1 MIHPEDAAD
10 FLLDYTAR
18 MHGANIRDD
27 LAGIAERL
35 RSMGFGGYAPAHR
48 ANDLQLLTDQA
59 ATEQDPAVVSRLNEV
74 AGLIRERV

>member
-10 FLLDYTAR
+10 FLLEYTAR
-18 MHGANIRDD
+18 LHGGNIRDD

-59 ATEQDPAVVSRLNEV
+59 ATEQDPAVLRRLNEV

>member
-10 FLLDYTAR
+10 FLLDYAAR
-18 MHGANIRDD
+18 GQGANIEDD

-35 RSMGFGGYAPAHR
+35 RSMGFGGYTPTHR

-59 ATEQDPAVVSRLNEV
+59 ATEPDPAVAQRLNEV

>member
-1 MIHPEDAAD
+1 MIHPDDAAD
-10 FLLDYTAR
+10 FLLDYAAR
-18 MHGANIRDD
+18 AQGATGRDD

-35 RSMGFGGYAPAHR
+35 RSMGFGGYTPAHR

-59 ATEQDPAVVSRLNEV
+59 ATEQDPVVAERLNEV